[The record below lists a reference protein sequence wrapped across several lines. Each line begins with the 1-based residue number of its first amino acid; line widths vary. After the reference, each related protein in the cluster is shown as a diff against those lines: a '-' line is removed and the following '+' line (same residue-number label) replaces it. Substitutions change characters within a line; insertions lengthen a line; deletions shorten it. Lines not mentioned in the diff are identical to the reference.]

1 MIPLTFLSFGYL
13 IRLHDQDSCVGRN
26 VKTLNQ
32 EIAKMKKLHNPPLIV
47 KLATLLLLAV
57 VALPA
62 TAENYCGL
70 QNIKMSAATTANP
83 TGSLRQTINEGA
95 DLMDQW
101 FQFELKGTCAFP
113 PKREKPTDLG
123 PERET
128 VFGTVRDTIFT
139 PVFHDL
145 DFCFQVDQI
154 TGEMVVMT
162 NTSPNPAP
170 RIFEHEQ
177 SICAKFDKQH
187 AKTQKV
193 KVYVQPKNNECKD
206 SRYINKIIASMS
218 NPFGYAFFEIIDN
231 DTTRCD

>member
-1 MIPLTFLSFGYL
+1 M
-13 IRLHDQDSCVGRN
+13 N
-26 VKTLNQ
+26 
-32 EIAKMKKLHNPPLIV
+32 KLHNSPLII
-47 KLATLLLLAV
+47 KFATLLLLAV

-62 TAENYCGL
+62 TAENYCGW

-83 TGSLRQTINEGA
+83 TGSFRQTINEGA

-113 PKREKPTDLG
+113 EKREKPTSLG

-128 VFGTVRDTIFT
+128 VFGIVRDTIFT
-139 PVFHDL
+139 PVFYDL
-145 DFCFQVDQI
+145 EFCFQVDQ
-154 TGEMVVMT
+154 TVGEMLVMT
-162 NTSPNPAP
+162 NTSANPVP
-170 RIFEHEQ
+170 RIIENEQ
-177 SICAKFDKQH
+177 PVCAKFDKLQ

-218 NPFGYAFFEIIDN
+218 NPFGYAFFEIIDD